1 MPTFEEHINTD
12 VMTDVLSE
20 VVGDK
25 LIRNEV
31 G

>member
-1 MPTFEEHINTD
+1 MPTLEGRIKTD
-12 VMTDVLSE
+12 VMTDVLSG

-25 LIRNEV
+25 VISYEV